1 MKASEL
7 GKLPVV
13 NSTPNGRPIMK
24 RRTFIIT
31 AATLGLGALVATGAA
46 LANGPGFMQGQ
57 GMQGNMQGQ
66 GYMHGQGGGNMQGQG
81 MQGNMQG
88 HGFGPGAD
96 GDCQYNQTLDKPLT
110 VDDVRANLEQ
120 NLERKGNDRLK
131 VGKVEDKDDKT
142 ITAEIVTVDDSLVRR
157 IEIDKAT
164 GRHTPIK

>member
-1 MKASEL
+1 
-7 GKLPVV
+7 
-13 NSTPNGRPIMK
+13 MK
-24 RRTFIIT
+24 RRTFILT
-31 AATLGLGALVATGAA
+31 AATLGLGTLVAAGAA

-57 GMQGNMQGQ
+57 MGNMQGHGNMQGQGFMQGNMQG
-66 GYMHGQGGGNMQGQG
+66 G
-81 MQGNMQG
+81 
-88 HGFGPGAD
+88 GFGPGAD
-96 GDCQYNQTLDKPLT
+96 GDCPNNQAQTLDKPLT

-142 ITAEIVTVDDSLVRR
+142 ISAEIVTVDDSLVRR

>member
-1 MKASEL
+1 
-7 GKLPVV
+7 
-13 NSTPNGRPIMK
+13 MK

-66 GYMHGQGGGNMQGQG
+66 GYMHGQGGSNMQGR
-81 MQGNMQG
+81 
-88 HGFGPGAD
+88 GFGPGAD

>member
-1 MKASEL
+1 
-7 GKLPVV
+7 
-13 NSTPNGRPIMK
+13 MK

-46 LANGPGFMQGQ
+46 LANGPGFMQGHGNMQ
-57 GMQGNMQGQ
+57 GQMGNMQGQ
-66 GYMHGQGGGNMQGQG
+66 GF

-110 VDDVRANLEQ
+110 VDDVRTNLEQ

-164 GRHTPIK
+164 GRHTPVK